1 MSRKKR
7 SSAVQDQFRNS
18 LLRLLQENPEV
29 SKADVSRACNVT
41 RSAVSKWVDGTSAI
55 GVDNVPDL
63 CDFFNITI
71 DDFSAALMV
80 VSLPIVSRWL
90 LKLCENVIC
99 GAEHTSA
106 NRLNLQKMCLLTTST
121 KITCC
126 NEVWVV

>member
-55 GVDNVPDL
+55 GVDNVPAL

-71 DDFSAALMV
+71 DDFFGRPDGCKLTYREQMV
-80 VSLPIVSRWL
+80 VKAMRECSKQGRAHI
-90 LKLCENVIC
+90 CEQAQLAKRVFIDDFDKDTLFQL
-99 GAEHTSA
+99 G
-106 NRLNLQKMCLLTTST
+106 
-121 KITCC
+121 
-126 NEVWVV
+126 